1 MVPVSS
7 GCRAGAAASQA
18 IRAVTRPCAGPID
31 DPGLALSRTGGRGAA
46 CCCPPSQAKRY
57 AGMKMPVFL
66 GSIVLSLA
74 LWSTAG
80 ATTVFST
87 DFAGGIPGWAT
98 SDHVAAPHGTLPLPG
113 PARHPTGG
121 EQGKRGA

>member
-57 AGMKMPVFL
+57 AGMKLHVFL
-66 GSIVLSLA
+66 VSNVLSLA
-74 LWSTAG
+74 LWYTAG
-80 ATTVFST
+80 ATTRLPPHL
-87 DFAGGIPGWAT
+87 AGGTARWAT
-98 SDHVAAPHGTLPLPG
+98 H
-113 PARHPTGG
+113 R
-121 EQGKRGA
+121 